1 MSSSITDSLRH
12 YFGYET
18 FRHNQAEI
26 IASVMAG
33 KDTLALMPTGGGKSI
48 CFQLPALLLPGITL
62 VISPLI
68 ALMRDQVDGL
78 RVNGIDAAYI
88 NSTQSMMEQD
98 DIFQRL
104 RNGDLKIVYVAPEK
118 LFSDQRFAALMRSGN
133 VSLIAVDEAH
143 CVSQWGHDFRPEYA
157 ALGKFR
163 EEFSTIPVLA
173 LTATADKLTQ
183 KDIIRQLS
191 LTDYAV
197 FENSFDRPN
206 IFYDITHKQG
216 WQDRLQQFLRE
227 RKDESGIIYC
237 LSRNGTET
245 LAEQLCRNGFI
256 AEAYHAGLSAEERNE
271 RQDRFL
277 RDETRIMVATI
288 AFGMG
293 IDKSNVRFVVHTD
306 LPRSI
311 EGYYQETGRAGRD
324 GLNSRALL
332 FYSSGDTIKLK
343 NLVKIDGNEEQTRIQ
358 HQKLDRMASLCE
370 GTICRR
376 KYLLNYFGEETV
388 ERCENCDA
396 CLTEFKQIDITI
408 EAQKILSAVARLQGR
423 FGLHYV
429 IDFLRGSTTSRP
441 EHQTLKTW
449 GCAKDTAK
457 PLLMTYTKGLVARGY
472 LQQTQDQFPLLQ
484 LTEKARAVLLE
495 GEQVMLAVSAPPVK
509 AAKNSAQ
516 LNYHAPLFEKL
527 KQLRRDLAQEQNVPP
542 YVIFSDATLIELA
555 AYLPQTLNDLRHISG
570 FGDVKLARYG
580 ETFLREVKTYA
591 EENNLGFTPP
601 GRAPRRSNSTP
612 AATANTHHETL
623 RLYKSGKTIA
633 EIAKQ
638 RGFVETT
645 IENHL
650 AVFVRNG
657 ELPVEEFVSP
667 EKLAQLLPVIREL
680 QPGPIGP
687 VKARLGDQASYSD
700 IRFAVSHWEK
710 MQEAA

>member
-1 MSSSITDSLRH
+1 MNSLAQSLQQ

-18 FRHNQAEI
+18 FRHNQEQI
-26 IASVMAG
+26 ITSVMAG

-78 RVNGIDAAYI
+78 RVNGIDAAYV
-88 NSTQSMMEQD
+88 NSTQSLAEQD
-98 DIFQRL
+98 DVFQRL
-104 RNGDLKIVYVAPEK
+104 RNGTLKIVYVAPEK
-118 LFSDQRFAALMRSGN
+118 LFNDQRFNTLLKSEA

-157 ALGKFR
+157 AIGNFR
-163 EEFSTIPVLA
+163 QEFPTIPVLA

-183 KDIIRQLS
+183 RDIVNQLA
-191 LTDYAV
+191 LTDHNV

-206 IFYDITHKQG
+206 IFYDIAHKQG
-216 WQDRLQQFLRE
+216 WQDRLQTFLKE
-227 RKDESGIIYC
+227 RSEESGIIYC

-245 LAEQLCRNGFI
+245 LAEQLCRSGYS

-324 GLNSRALL
+324 GLPSRAVL
-332 FYSSGDTIKLK
+332 FYSGGDTIKLK
-343 NLVKIDGNEEQTRIQ
+343 NLVRIDGNDEQTRIQ

-370 GTICRR
+370 GTTCRR

-396 CLTEFKQIDITI
+396 CLTEYQHIDATI
-408 EAQKILSAVARLQGR
+408 EAQKLLSAVARLQGR
-423 FGLHYV
+423 YGLQYTV
-429 IDFLRGSTTSRP
+429 DFIRGSTTSRA
-441 EHQTLKTW
+441 EHQSLKTW
-449 GCAKDTAK
+449 GIGKDLPKATW
-457 PLLMTYTKGLVARGY
+457 MTYAKGLIARGY
-472 LQQTQDQFPLLQ
+472 LQQTQDQYPLLQ
-484 LTEKARAVLLE
+484 LTEKSRAVLV
-495 GEQVMLAVSAPPVK
+495 GEEKVQLALASIPPSKAPK
-509 AAKNSAQ
+509 NAAQ
-516 LNYHAPLFEKL
+516 IEYHAPLFETL
-527 KQLRRDLAQEQNVPP
+527 KQLRRRIAQEQNVPP

-555 AYLPQTLNDLRHISG
+555 GYLPQTFTHLHHISG
-570 FGDVKLARYG
+570 FGTVKMERYG
-580 ETFLREVKTYA
+580 ATFLEAVKTYA
-591 EENNLGFTPP
+591 EDHGLSFTMP
-601 GRAPRRSNSTP
+601 GKVPKRAIAP
-612 AATANTHHETL
+612 ATAASTTHHETL
-623 RLYKSGKTIA
+623 KLYKEGKTIP

-645 IENHL
+645 IETHL
-650 AVFVRNG
+650 AVFIRNG
-657 ELPVEEFVSP
+657 ELPVDHFVSQ
-667 EKLAQLLPVIREL
+667 EKLEQLLPIIREMR
-680 QPGPIGP
+680 PGPIGP
-687 VKARLGDQASYSD
+687 VKQRLGSAASYSD
-700 IRFAVSHWEK
+700 IRFAVSHWEW
-710 MQEAA
+710 MEAA

>member
-1 MSSSITDSLRH
+1 MSAPSLTASLQH

-33 KDTLALMPTGGGKSI
+33 NDTLALMPTGGGKSI
-48 CFQLPALLLPGITL
+48 CYQLPALLLDGVTI

-78 RVNGIDAAYI
+78 RVNGIEAAYI
-88 NSTQSMMEQD
+88 NSTQNLAEQD
-98 DIFQRL
+98 EIFRRVRQ
-104 RNGDLKIVYVAPEK
+104 GELKIIYVAPEK
-118 LFSDQRFAALMRSGN
+118 LFTDQRFPALLRSGA

-163 EEFSTIPVLA
+163 DEFPGIPMLA

-183 KDIIRQLS
+183 QDIIRQLA
-191 LTDYAV
+191 LKNHTI

-206 IFYDITHKQG
+206 IFYDVTHKQG
-216 WQDRLQQFLRE
+216 WQDRLQTFLME
-227 RKDESGIIYC
+227 RKTESGIIYC
-237 LSRNGTET
+237 LSRNSTET
-245 LAEQLCRNGFI
+245 LAQQLCDKGFA

-324 GLNSRALL
+324 GLPSRALL

-343 NLVKIDGNEEQTRIQ
+343 NLVRIEGNDEQTRIQ

-388 ERCENCDA
+388 ERCEHCDA
-396 CLTEFKQIDITI
+396 CLTEYKQIDITI

-423 FGLHYV
+423 FGLHYMV
-429 IDFLRGSTTSRP
+429 DFLRGSTTSRP
-441 EHQTLKTW
+441 EHQEMKTW
-449 GCAKDTAK
+449 GIGKDIGK
-457 PLLMTYTKGLVARGY
+457 PLWITYTKGLIARGY
-472 LQQTQDQFPLLQ
+472 LQQTHDQFPLIQ
-484 LTEKARAVLLE
+484 LTEKSRPVLK
-495 GEQVMLAVSAPPVK
+495 GEEQILLAISAPPVK
-509 AAKNSAQ
+509 APRKMATE
-516 LNYHAPLFEKL
+516 LDYHETLFENL
-527 KQLRRDLAQEQNVPP
+527 RQLRRQIAKDQNVPP

-555 AYLPQTLNDLRHISG
+555 AYLPQRFGDLHHISG
-570 FGDVKLARYG
+570 FGDVKMERYG
-580 ETFLREVKTYA
+580 AAFLQEVRQYA
-591 EENNLGFTPP
+591 EENNLDFIMPP
-601 GRAPRRSNSTP
+601 RAKKR
-612 AATANTHHETL
+612 A
-623 RLYKSGKTIA
+623 
-633 EIAKQ
+633 
-638 RGFVETT
+638 
-645 IENHL
+645 
-650 AVFVRNG
+650 
-657 ELPVEEFVSP
+657 
-667 EKLAQLLPVIREL
+667 
-680 QPGPIGP
+680 
-687 VKARLGDQASYSD
+687 
-700 IRFAVSHWEK
+700 
-710 MQEAA
+710 

>member
-1 MSSSITDSLRH
+1 MTSLASSLQH

-18 FRHNQAEI
+18 FRHNQEGI

-48 CFQLPALLLPGITL
+48 CFQLPALLLSGITL

-78 RVNGIDAAYI
+78 RVNGIEAAYI
-88 NSTQSMMEQD
+88 NSTQNLMEQD
-98 DIFQRL
+98 EIFQRL
-104 RNGDLKIVYVAPEK
+104 RNGQLKIVYVAPEK
-118 LFSDQRFAALMRSGN
+118 LFSDQRFGALMRSGN

-163 EEFSTIPVLA
+163 EEFPNIPVLA

-191 LTDYAV
+191 LKEYAV

-216 WQDRLQQFLRE
+216 WQDLLQQFLRE
-227 RKDESGIIYC
+227 RKEESGIIYC

-245 LAEQLCRNGFI
+245 LAEQLCRNGFV

-324 GLNSRALL
+324 GLDSRALL

-343 NLVKIDGNEEQTRIQ
+343 NLMRIDGNEEQTRIQ

-376 KYLLNYFGEETV
+376 KYLLNYFGEETI

-396 CLTEFKQIDITI
+396 CLTEFKQVDITI

-423 FGLHYV
+423 FGLNYV
-429 IDFLRGSTTSRP
+429 VDLLRGSTTSRP
-441 EHQTLKTW
+441 EHQSLKTW
-449 GCAKDTAK
+449 GCAKEAAK
-457 PLLMTYTKGLVARGY
+457 PLLITYAKGLIARGY
-472 LQQTQDQFPLLQ
+472 LQQTQDQFPLIQ
-484 LTEKARAVLLE
+484 LTEKSRAVLLE

-509 AAKNSAQ
+509 AAKNPAQ
-516 LNYHAPLFEKL
+516 LDYHAPLFETL
-527 KQLRRDLAQEQNVPP
+527 KQLRRNLAQEQNVPP

-555 AYLPQTLNDLRHISG
+555 AYLPQTMNDLRHISG
-570 FGDVKLARYG
+570 FGDVKLERYG
-580 ETFLREVKTYA
+580 ATFLQPVKDYA
-591 EENNLGFTPP
+591 EENNLDFILP
-601 GRAPRRSNSTP
+601 GKAPKRAANPAP
-612 AATANTHHETL
+612 AAANTHHETL
-623 RLYKSGKTIA
+623 RLYKAGNTIP
-633 EIAKQ
+633 EIARQ

-657 ELPVEEFVSP
+657 ELPVENFVSA
-667 EKLAQLLPVIREL
+667 EKLEQLLPVIREL

-687 VKARLGDQASYSD
+687 VKARMGNDASYSD

-710 MQEAA
+710 LEAAA